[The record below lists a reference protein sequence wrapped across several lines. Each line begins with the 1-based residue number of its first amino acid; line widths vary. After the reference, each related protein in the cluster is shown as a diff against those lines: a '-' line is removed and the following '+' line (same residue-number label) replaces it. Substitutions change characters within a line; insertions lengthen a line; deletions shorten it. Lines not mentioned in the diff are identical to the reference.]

1 MVEILTKQYQ
11 LYMQYMGSIFRR
23 AIKYSC
29 ASNGLNFLHFKKKNI
44 IMNRYQNLY
53 ESIYFDVN
61 KKITKR
67 NLIVIQCHVNLN
79 FYGKL
84 YILHKNV
91 ART

>member
-1 MVEILTKQYQ
+1 
-11 LYMQYMGSIFRR
+11 
-23 AIKYSC
+23 
-29 ASNGLNFLHFKKKNI
+29 
-44 IMNRYQNLY
+44 MNRYQNLH

>member
-1 MVEILTKQYQ
+1 MVEIVTKKYH
-11 LYMQYMGSIFRR
+11 LYMQYMGLIFRR
-23 AIKYSC
+23 AIEYSC
-29 ASNGLNFLHFKKKNI
+29 ASNRFNFLHFFLY
-44 IMNRYQNLY
+44 MNRYQNLH

-67 NLIVIQCHVNLN
+67 NLIMIQCHVNLN

>member
-11 LYMQYMGSIFRR
+11 LYMQYMGSIFIR
-23 AIKYSC
+23 AMEYSC
-29 ASNGLNFLHFKKKNI
+29 ASNRFNFLLFFFLY
-44 IMNRYQNLY
+44 MNRYQNLH

-79 FYGKL
+79 FCGKL